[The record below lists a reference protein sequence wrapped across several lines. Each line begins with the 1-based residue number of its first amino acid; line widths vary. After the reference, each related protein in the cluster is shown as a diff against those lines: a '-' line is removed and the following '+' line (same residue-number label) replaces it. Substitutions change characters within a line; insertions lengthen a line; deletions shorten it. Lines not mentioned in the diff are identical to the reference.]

1 MVTHYSLYR
10 PPATAKKKRVP
21 RIASDY
27 RENDTSYPRAPGNT
41 GYDSVARAQSKAKR
55 ADGRIAMSK
64 WLQPK
69 SEPGE
74 APQDVCLDRVLDG
87 SASSMSCY

>member
-1 MVTHYSLYR
+1 MVYVRAPR
-10 PPATAKKKRVP
+10 PQKIYY
-21 RIASDY
+21 IAFRDY